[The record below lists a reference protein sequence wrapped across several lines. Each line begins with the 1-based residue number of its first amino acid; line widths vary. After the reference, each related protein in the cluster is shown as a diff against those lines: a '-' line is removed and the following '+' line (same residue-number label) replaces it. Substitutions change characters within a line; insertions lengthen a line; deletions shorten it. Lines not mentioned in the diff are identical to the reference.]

1 VFSPLSF
8 ILNTQKSGTMS
19 FNLLH
24 SVKNLFDNHFIS
36 EASVILEEDSTRIQ
50 KGVSAIIPSVL
61 TGIMNKAGSGDAYE
75 ILQLS
80 KETTDSRVFS
90 SPSNFLN
97 SNHLMARGA
106 DYIKS
111 IFGNRMSEVVNA
123 ISSFAGLKSSS
134 VSSLLSFAAPA
145 ALASLGRHVENNNME
160 TTDLLTFLIAQKDSI
175 LEAVPPGFNLG
186 AALGLFSLSSIGTRL
201 SDEYSTLTGHT
212 NFAKET
218 VQRKSGSRW
227 VLTTI
232 LVIAGLGLLWYLL
245 SGRKNNNTEAVS
257 TVMGKDTVVATLATI
272 AAPQAVHE
280 SIKVV
285 LPNGE
290 ELNAYKGGI
299 EDQLVTFL
307 KDPNAKAGKNT
318 WFDFDNL
325 NFETGSAV
333 ITPESMTQ
341 LQNIADILK
350 AFPNTSVK
358 IGGYTDKTGDEPA
371 NMKLSQAR
379 ANAVVAAL
387 KQDGVNTLQILGA
400 EGYGSQFATVP
411 STASD
416 EERRTDRR
424 IAVSPRKK

>member
-1 VFSPLSF
+1 
-8 ILNTQKSGTMS
+8 MS

-24 SVKNLFDNHFIS
+24 SAKNLFDNNFIS
-36 EASVILEEDSTRIQ
+36 NASDILEEDSTRIQ

-80 KETTDSRVFS
+80 KEATDSRVFS
-90 SPSNFLN
+90 SGSNFLS

-106 DYIKS
+106 DFIKS

-123 ISSFAGLKSSS
+123 ISSFAGLRSAS

-145 ALASLGRHVENNNME
+145 ALASLGRRVENANME
-160 TTDLLTFLIAQKDSI
+160 TPDLLAFFIAQKDGI
-175 LEAVPPGFNLG
+175 LDAIPPGFNLG
-186 AALGLFSLSSIGTRL
+186 AALGLSSLSSIGTRL
-201 SDEYSTLTGHT
+201 SGEYSALTGHA
-212 NFAKET
+212 NFATET
-218 VQRKSGSRW
+218 VQKKSGSRW

-232 LVIAGLGLLWYLL
+232 LVLAGSGLLWYLL
-245 SGRKNNNTEAVS
+245 SGRKNNNTHVVS
-257 TVMGKDTVVATLATI
+257 TIMAKDTVVATLATI
-272 AAPQAVHE
+272 SVPQPVHE

-307 KDPNAKAGKNT
+307 KDPNAKASKNT

-325 NFETGSAV
+325 NFETGSAT

-350 AFPNTSVK
+350 AFPNTSIK
-358 IGGYTDKTGDEPA
+358 IGGYTDKTGDERA

-379 ANAVVAAL
+379 AEAVVAAL
-387 KQDGVNTLQILGA
+387 KQDGVNTMQVLGA
-400 EGYGSQFATVP
+400 EGYGSQFAKLP